1 MTERWWLGQQG
12 CQAAIGREG
21 GGAGGRG
28 ARERE
33 KDSSIFCLIITST
46 LCSRFDSSSELV
58 MLLGEVPE
66 DAVEVSHPWHAKDDV
81 DVAAEVH

>member
-1 MTERWWLGQQG
+1 V
-12 CQAAIGREG
+12 AIGGKG

-46 LCSRFDSSSELV
+46 LSSRFDSSGELV
-58 MLLGEVPE
+58 MMPGGR
-66 DAVEVSHPWHAKDDV
+66 SSRQRR
-81 DVAAEVH
+81 